1 MTKRLEVELK
11 RDGCEVSGKVL
22 HQDENLTNTS
32 AKDDEY
38 KLICKFG
45 SYEIRSWNVPEVD
58 EFILYIG
65 GNNNGYY
72 NFYNDY
78 YFHEE
83 QEAQD
88 YIDAMEKM
96 VEYINSDDFE
106 IGKDISDIDLKYDF
120 GKIIEQ
126 FGKMKEMSDSIND
139 FSNKMA
145 ELTKEMPTFEEAN
158 KRMTE
163 LNVKDMEVE
172 LTKQS
177 LLKNSDAEYDD
188 KSYEFKIGKVVRIDD
203 KNTQKQKE
211 NKFEYNIY
219 EEDITPLFTGDTEYN
234 KTEHIIN
241 ELFYTIRDND
251 VDDEIKDWC
260 KLQIEKILKGE

>member
-22 HQDENLTNTS
+22 HQDESLTNTS

-38 KLICKFG
+38 RLICKFG

-58 EFILYIG
+58 ADKFILYIR
-65 GNNNGYY
+65 GNASGYD
-72 NFYNDY
+72 NVCDDFCK
-78 YFHEE
+78 E

-88 YIDAMEKM
+88 YIDAMNKM
-96 VEYINSDDFE
+96 VDYINSDDFE
-106 IGKDISDIDLKYDF
+106 MGKDITDI
-120 GKIIEQ
+120 
-126 FGKMKEMSDSIND
+126 
-139 FSNKMA
+139 
-145 ELTKEMPTFEEAN
+145 
-158 KRMTE
+158 
-163 LNVKDMEVE
+163 E

-188 KSYEFKIGKVVRIDD
+188 KKYEPTEFIEVFK
-203 KNTQKQKE
+203 KE
-211 NKFEYNIY
+211 DKFEFLTGATNAFLSNGFR
-219 EEDITPLFTGDTEYN
+219 EDGTKWENEDIEYN

-260 KLQIEKILKGE
+260 KDMIDKLM